1 MERGE
6 GLARVEDDDD
16 EIEEIMLDAP
26 CDVFEVDLYSVDV
39 DVLLQQH
46 AEAEEKFKEDHER
59 LKENRRTS
67 RQAAD
72 YGHDAA
78 KPAPPGSASE
88 SPRRAATPPPSSKIS
103 ALREKFRAQRS
114 AASPSAPTQAAH
126 ALTPEPSSPP
136 RRPGESPPPPQFGAA
151 DQPRRRESG
160 GSRGHDTAGADMS
173 GAMADP
179 EEDARAMADV
189 NAPGMSDDD
198 ALIAAAAAMMD
209 GGRVQDSPSAHRDGR
224 DEGSGDFRG
233 AAAAGIGKDG
243 RAVKPRFT
251 GIGANSRRCPVVCE
265 ILDGRTQRT
274 IAGNPSLRGAADWMQ
289 SNQMV
294 SQILAM
300 VAEDRDVKCVL
311 DELLG
316 LFRHKQAKVVAAS
329 VQMFTQLLQ
338 EFGVQHSHCPTKDV
352 TKAVP
357 KLLDNS
363 DANVRTEVMS
373 LAVELCRWCG
383 NGPKALIEKHLEGK
397 SSGAMLAEFK
407 SRTDEMAPPSAL
419 RVLKGSAASS
429 GTSMAAAAPV
439 DVADLAEPV
448 DVLAKLE
455 AKKDTK
461 NWADAVLK
469 KEKWQEKKDMLDAL
483 ITLADTPR
491 IGGSGGEYSDVVKS
505 LKKLLGDSMVVV
517 VSLAAK
523 ALGLLARGMRKE
535 FVQHA
540 KQMCAPLIDKLG
552 DKDKRVLIAVHD
564 ALDNIAQHC
573 LSPAEAFD
581 EVATVAAGKKAPK
594 KSIEAMQWAQRCV
607 ARSTAAMLQ
616 KGCRTLMGA
625 ALTFVDDPDEKVR
638 EGAYVLAGD
647 IIGVVGEGDKCIR
660 DLLDSLDGRKKARL
674 LGGKCD
680 SDALSKS
687 TAVPTTRATRSTE
700 SSRDGGLDG
709 KAMRVGMSRPRSA
722 SVAPLAKKPRAAA
735 GKTGGAHEEDEAEEA
750 ALEMSEDE
758 LRQIVADFVAE
769 ETQTALGSAKWSER
783 ADALDAMR
791 AAVEARNGLEPAQT
805 EALLVRHE
813 QTHMHASVR
822 SCTHAYI
829 ADGARTCMEGDQLQ
843 REQ

>member
-1 MERGE
+1 MPTTAAEAQEERSTCTADARQQGGAGPLSDAAAAEAAVAMADAIDAAGAAADTERAIADALRMKELRRTSRQAASEPSPAPGARTLDSAHGAPQPASDLAEERLRRKELRRISRQAAADQDQDQEPGPSGGGQSAAGQDLPPTAHAKAKAVREKLRMERGE
-6 GLARVEDDDD
+6 GLARVEDD

-39 DVLLQQH
+39 DVLLRQH

-78 KPAPPGSASE
+78 KPATPGSASE
-88 SPRRAATPPPSSKIS
+88 SPRRAATPPSSSKIS

-224 DEGSGDFRG
+224 DEGSGGFCG

-316 LFRHKQAKVVAAS
+316 PTGASFSLLPAAALVHAGEPQPWVVLAERA
-329 VQMFTQLLQ
+329 VTERGVVLCGYQ
-338 EFGVQHSHCPTKDV
+338 ERRRDGG
-352 TKAVP
+352 AGG
-357 KLLDNS
+357 
-363 DANVRTEVMS
+363 AVRTGH
-373 LAVELCRWCG
+373 ARRQ
-383 NGPKALIEKHLEGK
+383 
-397 SSGAMLAEFK
+397 AEAG
-407 SRTDEMAPPSAL
+407 DAP
-419 RVLKGSAASS
+419 V
-429 GTSMAAAAPV
+429 TAAPV
-439 DVADLAEPV
+439 TVINPRDKTTVRSWDGIALIVLTGRMVHTDGRQAVEVP
-448 DVLAKLE
+448 DFVLAPPHPKE
-455 AKKDTK
+455 PPTQDWMETQFREIRG
-461 NWADAVLK
+461 AVD
-469 KEKWQEKKDMLDAL
+469 E
-483 ITLADTPR
+483 
-491 IGGSGGEYSDVVKS
+491 
-505 LKKLLGDSMVVV
+505 
-517 VSLAAK
+517 LAA
-523 ALGLLARGMRKE
+523 E
-535 FVQHA
+535 Q
-540 KQMCAPLIDKLG
+540 
-552 DKDKRVLIAVHD
+552 
-564 ALDNIAQHC
+564 
-573 LSPAEAFD
+573 
-581 EVATVAAGKKAPK
+581 
-594 KSIEAMQWAQRCV
+594 
-607 ARSTAAMLQ
+607 
-616 KGCRTLMGA
+616 
-625 ALTFVDDPDEKVR
+625 
-638 EGAYVLAGD
+638 
-647 IIGVVGEGDKCIR
+647 VGR
-660 DLLDSLDGRKKARL
+660 
-674 LGGKCD
+674 
-680 SDALSKS
+680 
-687 TAVPTTRATRSTE
+687 
-700 SSRDGGLDG
+700 
-709 KAMRVGMSRPRSA
+709 
-722 SVAPLAKKPRAAA
+722 
-735 GKTGGAHEEDEAEEA
+735 
-750 ALEMSEDE
+750 
-758 LRQIVADFVAE
+758 
-769 ETQTALGSAKWSER
+769 
-783 ADALDAMR
+783 
-791 AAVEARNGLEPAQT
+791 
-805 EALLVRHE
+805 
-813 QTHMHASVR
+813 
-822 SCTHAYI
+822 
-829 ADGARTCMEGDQLQ
+829 
-843 REQ
+843 